1 MKAIG
6 IDIGTTSVCGV
17 VIDTVSGAV
26 ISSKT
31 IDSNAFIKTENS
43 FEKIQSP
50 EKIITLAKSILDELL
65 TEDTAVIG
73 VTGQMHGIVYYDE
86 SGIPVSPLY
95 TWQDGR
101 GDQPYKN
108 TTYAGYLKSHTGYGN
123 VTDFYNRENG
133 LVPENAKGYC
143 TIHDLFVMQLCGL
156 KAAKVHIS
164 DAASFGMF
172 DINTKTFS
180 YPANID
186 VYEEYAVA
194 GCYKNIPVSLA
205 IGDNQASVFSS
216 LSSEDDLLINV
227 GTGSQ
232 VSAIIDKPITAQD
245 LETRPFFD
253 GKYLAVGAA
262 LCGGRA
268 YAVLKDFYKTI
279 LSYNASIDSE
289 DVYEI
294 MGKMLSGVK
303 EKSLVADTRFSG
315 TRADESIRGSIC
327 GITTENFT
335 PENLTYAVLE
345 GMINELY
352 QMYLQMGYKKSGIV
366 GSGNGI
372 RKNKHLIKIAEDR
385 FNGKLKIPS
394 HTEEAAYGAAL
405 YGLVSAGIFKTS
417 SDVRKLI
424 NFKE

>member
-17 VIDTVSGAV
+17 VVDTVSGAV

-31 IDSNAFIKTENS
+31 VDSNAFIKTENS

-50 EKIITLAKSILDELL
+50 EKIITLATAILDELM

-73 VTGQMHGIVYYDE
+73 VTGQMHGIVYYDA
-86 SGIPVSPLY
+86 SGKPVSPLY

-101 GDQPYKN
+101 GDLPYKN

-156 KAAKVHIS
+156 KTAKVHVS

-172 DINTKTFS
+172 DINAKTFS

-216 LSSEDDLLINV
+216 LSSEDDILINV

-232 VSAIIDKPITAQD
+232 VSAIIDKPIPAQD

-268 YAVLKDFYKTI
+268 YAVLKDFYKSV
-279 LSYNASIDSE
+279 LSYNASLSGE

-294 MGKMLSGVK
+294 MDKMLSGAK
-303 EKSLVADTRFSG
+303 ENGLVADTRFSG
-315 TRADESIRGSIC
+315 TRADESIRGSIS

-335 PENLTYAVLE
+335 PQNLTYAVLE
-345 GMINELY
+345 GMVNELY
-352 QMYLQMGYKKSGIV
+352 QMYLQMGTKKSGIV

-372 RKNKHLIKIAEDR
+372 RKNKYLIKIAEER
-385 FNGKLKIPS
+385 FSGKLKTPS

-405 YGLVSAGIFKTS
+405 YGLVSAGIFETS